1 MTSRALLAS
10 VLASCALLACAPL
23 RFVDVVSE
31 NQGSRIEHIVIH
43 FTSVDFAESLRLLT
57 ERTERPVSAHYLVPE
72 NGDPT
77 YSSRRLRVY
86 RLVGED
92 QRAWH
97 AGLSHWRGD
106 TALNSSSIGIE
117 IVNRSGCAA
126 VAPGNE
132 PGTPE
137 DRCEFRDYDAE
148 QIELVIE
155 LVQDILRRHPGI
167 DPVDIVGHADIAPD
181 RRLDPGPKFPWRR
194 LYEHGIGAWYDED
207 TVQRYRERFEAQPPA
222 LALLQRALAA
232 YGYDVDD
239 TGEHDARTQLALR
252 AFQMHFRPSDW
263 SGQPDAETAAI
274 VFALLEKYRPRSL
287 DALTEPEFEPGVSRE
302 LARQRAATVSGL
314 HYELDF
320 VIPEQ
325 PDADIGGRVV
335 VAFDLLDDTTAL
347 ALDFTGG
354 ADRVRGVS
362 SNGEPAAWRA
372 EREHIVIPAAALTRG
387 RNEVEIEFVAGSAA
401 LNRNPNYLYTLFVPD
416 RARTAFPLFDQP
428 DLKATFDLTL
438 TVPSRWRALSNATVE
453 SVSPSG
459 SGTTHRFR
467 RSAPISPY
475 VFAFVAGEFES
486 VTGERDGRSMTML
499 HRETDAAKLERNVE
513 AIFDLHAAAI
523 DWLEDYTGIDY
534 PFEKL
539 DFALI
544 PAFQYNGMEHA
555 GAILY
560 RARSL
565 LLDEAPSDM
574 DLLGRAS
581 LIAHETAHMWF
592 GNLVTMEWFD
602 DVWLKEVFANFMAA
616 RIVNPSFPA
625 INHELNFLVRHAP
638 AAYSVDRTA
647 GANPIRQPLSNLNE
661 AGQLYGPI
669 IYNKAPIMMRQLE
682 SLVGEEEFRAGLRE
696 YLDRYAFANA
706 SWPDLIDILDATTDD
721 DLAAWSEVWVNTP
734 GRPLLQRRG
743 GQVSVGAAGAV
754 LIQDDPASD
763 VPIQDGPAH
772 DVPIQD
778 GPAHDVPIQDDPAR
792 DVPIQDDPA
801 RDVLIQDDPAGPV
814 LLQNDPAGSGRVWP
828 QQFEIAIMAEAA
840 ARRTSVLS
848 SSRSTPL
855 DALAGDG
862 GERLIFNSDG
872 RGYGLF
878 PADAGNLLAWDTLG
892 EVERAAEHINL
903 YENMLAGADPAPG
916 DYFTALLGIAERE
929 TNQLLLGLVLDQ
941 LSTIYWNLLPTDA
954 RLDAAAELESM
965 LWQSMLE
972 QADESSRKVRFDAFA
987 DIATTP
993 DALRKL
999 HDIWSGSVSIESL
1012 PLSEND
1018 LIALAQSLA
1027 IRLPTDAETIFTAQL
1042 ARTEN
1047 PDNRR
1052 RLEFIAP
1059 SLSADVS
1066 VRDAF
1071 FASLAQV
1078 RQREVEPWVLEAL
1091 ENLHHPLRIAQSEN
1105 YVLPS
1110 LQLLEQIQSTGDIF
1124 FPSRWLDATLA
1135 NHRSPSAV
1143 ATVYDFLD
1151 ARPDYNAHLRAK
1163 ILQAADPLLR
1173 ANALTAT
1180 GSESLPRR

>member
-1 MTSRALLAS
+1 MHRAVSLAS
-10 VLASCALLACAPL
+10 RFNPV
-23 RFVDVVSE
+23 RFVPAAAVVALMACS
-31 NQGSRIEHIVIH
+31 
-43 FTSVDFAESLRLLT
+43 
-57 ERTERPVSAHYLVPE
+57 VPE
-72 NGDPT
+72 P
-77 YSSRRLRVY
+77 
-86 RLVGED
+86 
-92 QRAWH
+92 
-97 AGLSHWRGD
+97 
-106 TALNSSSIGIE
+106 E
-117 IVNRSGCAA
+117 IV
-126 VAPGNE
+126 
-132 PGTPE
+132 
-137 DRCEFRDYDAE
+137 
-148 QIELVIE
+148 
-155 LVQDILRRHPGI
+155 
-167 DPVDIVGHADIAPD
+167 
-181 RRLDPGPKFPWRR
+181 
-194 LYEHGIGAWYDED
+194 
-207 TVQRYRERFEAQPPA
+207 
-222 LALLQRALAA
+222 
-232 YGYDVDD
+232 
-239 TGEHDARTQLALR
+239 
-252 AFQMHFRPSDW
+252 
-263 SGQPDAETAAI
+263 
-274 VFALLEKYRPRSL
+274 
-287 DALTEPEFEPGVSRE
+287 PGVSRE

-314 HYELDF
+314 HYALDF

-325 PDADIGGRVV
+325 PDADIEGRVV
-335 VAFDLLDDTTAL
+335 IAFDLLDETTAL
-347 ALDFTGG
+347 AVDFTGG
-354 ADRVRGVS
+354 ADRVRNVS
-362 SNGEPAAWRA
+362 SNGESADWRF
-372 EREHIVIPAAALTRG
+372 EREHVVIPAAALTRG

-401 LNRNPNYLYTLFVPD
+401 LNRNPNYLYSLFVPD

-438 TVPSRWRALSNATVE
+438 TVPSGWRALSNASVE
-453 SVSPSG
+453 SVTPNG
-459 SGTTHRFR
+459 SSTTHRFR
-467 RSAPISPY
+467 RSALISPY

-486 VTGERDGRSMTML
+486 VTRERSGRSMTML
-499 HRETDAAKLERNVE
+499 HRETDAAKVERNVE

-523 DWLEDYTGIDY
+523 DWLEDYTGIDH

-555 GAILY
+555 GAIFY

-565 LLDEAPSDM
+565 MLDEAPSDM
-574 DLLGRAS
+574 DLLARAS

-638 AAYSVDRTA
+638 AAYSIDRTA
-647 GANPIRQPLSNLNE
+647 GANPIRQPLANLNE

-682 SLVGEEEFRAGLRE
+682 SLVGEEPFQAGLRQ

-706 SWPDLIDILDATTDD
+706 SWSDLIDILDATTED
-721 DLAAWSEVWVNTP
+721 DLGAWSEVWVNTP
-734 GRPLLQRRG
+734 GRPVLQRQSEQASG
-743 GQVSVGAAGAV
+743 G
-754 LIQDDPASD
+754 DT
-763 VPIQDGPAH
+763 
-772 DVPIQD
+772 
-778 GPAHDVPIQDDPAR
+778 
-792 DVPIQDDPA
+792 
-801 RDVLIQDDPAGPV
+801 GPV

-828 QQFEIAIMAEAA
+828 QRFGIAFMADAA
-840 ARRTSVLS
+840 PRRTSVLS

-855 DALAGDG
+855 DALAGEN
-862 GERLIFNSDG
+862 GERPVFNSDG

-892 EVERAAEHINL
+892 EVERAAELINL

-916 DYFTALLGIAERE
+916 DYFTALLGIAGRE

-941 LSTIYWNLLPTDA
+941 LTAVYWRLLPADA
-954 RLDAAAELESM
+954 RLDAATELETT
-965 LWQSMLE
+965 LWQSMLQQTE
-972 QADESSRKVRFDAFA
+972 ASSRKVRFDAFA

-993 DALRKL
+993 EALRNL
-999 HDIWSGSVSIESL
+999 RDIWSGSVSIGNL

-1027 IRLPTDAETIFTAQL
+1027 IRLPAEAETIFAAQL

-1059 SLSADVS
+1059 SLSADIS

-1071 FASLAQV
+1071 FASLAEV

-1110 LQLLEQIQSTGDIF
+1110 LELLEQIQATGDIF
-1124 FPSRWLDATLA
+1124 FPSRWLNATLS
-1135 NHRSPSAV
+1135 NHRSSSAV
-1143 ATVYDFLD
+1143 ATVNDFLD
-1151 ARPDYNAHLRAK
+1151 TRPDYNAQLRAK

-1180 GSESLPRR
+1180 GREPVPLR